1 MIYAFVVVVAV
12 AVTAVVVV
20 VGAVFVVGR
29 CLQCAARFRRADA
42 TEFLLLAVIDADI
55 LMRN

>member
-1 MIYAFVVVVAV
+1 MIYAFVVVAV
-12 AVTAVVVV
+12 AVTAVVV